1 MKSTTT
7 IIATTTWFEIV
18 RSLKQMNQQWMLN
31 GKKLATFD
39 SIVRHILNA
48 EPETTGSSFATGELN
63 STYVEQLQI

>member
-1 MKSTTT
+1 
-7 IIATTTWFEIV
+7 
-18 RSLKQMNQQWMLN
+18 MNQQWMLN

-48 EPETTGSSFATGELN
+48 EPETTGSSFAAGELN